1 MGLRLFNTMGREV
14 QDFVPIQP
22 GKVGFYGCG
31 PTVYNYAHIGNL
43 RTYVFEDFLKR
54 TLTYLGYKVKHV
66 MNITDVGHLTSDADD
81 GEDKMEKSA
90 KATGK
95 SVYEIA
101 DFYTKAFFNDTDRLN
116 IIRPTIACK
125 ATEHIKEMIDLV
137 KTLEERGYTYES
149 GGNIYFS
156 IDKFPEYGRL
166 ALLDRQSLQAGAR
179 IEVDGN
185 KRNPH
190 DFVLWFTKSKFENH
204 AMIWDSPW
212 GKGYPGWH
220 LECSAMSMKYLGKHF
235 DIHCGGIDHIPIHH
249 TNEIAQSEAAT
260 GEKWVNYWLH
270 AEFLVLNK
278 AKMSKSSGNFL
289 TLDKL
294 VEQGYDPLDYRYF
307 CLGGHYRSQLQFS
320 FESLDGAKKARA
332 NLNKAVRELM
342 DKTKPADKASMSD
355 AAKKYIEIF
364 TADISDDLNSPRAL
378 ARIWTLLKDD
388 ALADAEKLALIL
400 DFDRVLGLK
409 LDSVP
414 ALQAQDEAPVEI
426 PAEVQAL
433 IDQRNQARKAKDFAL
448 ADQCRA
454 KIKEL
459 GYEIKDTPQG
469 TTCKKCN

>member
-95 SVYEIA
+95 TVYEIA

-137 KTLEERGYTYES
+137 KTHLYYDISTYP
-149 GGNIYFS
+149 
-156 IDKFPEYGRL
+156 DYGKL

-270 AEFLVLNK
+270 GEFLVLNK

-342 DKTKPADKASMSD
+342 DKTKAADKAFLSD

-378 ARIWTLLKDD
+378 ARIWTLLKDNN
-388 ALADAEKLALIL
+388 LSDAEKLALIL

-414 ALQAQDEAPVEI
+414 ALPAQDEAPVEI
-426 PAEVQAL
+426 PAEVQTL

>member
-1 MGLRLFNTMGREV
+1 
-14 QDFVPIQP
+14 
-22 GKVGFYGCG
+22 GK
-31 PTVYNYAHIGNL
+31 
-43 RTYVFEDFLKR
+43 
-54 TLTYLGYKVKHV
+54 
-66 MNITDVGHLTSDADD
+66 
-81 GEDKMEKSA
+81 
-90 KATGK
+90 
-95 SVYEIA
+95 
-101 DFYTKAFFNDTDRLN
+101 
-116 IIRPTIACK
+116 
-125 ATEHIKEMIDLV
+125 
-137 KTLEERGYTYES
+137 
-149 GGNIYFS
+149 
-156 IDKFPEYGRL
+156 L
-166 ALLDRQSLQAGAR
+166 ALLDRQNLQAGAR

-278 AKMSKSSGNFL
+278 SKMSKSAGNFL
-289 TLDKL
+289 TLDRL
-294 VEQGYDPLDYRYF
+294 VEQGYEPLDYRYF

-320 FESLDGAKKARA
+320 FESLDAAKKARA
-332 NLNKAVRELM
+332 NLNRTVRELM
-342 DKTKPADKASMSD
+342 DKTKPADKAQLSD

-364 TADISDDLNSPRAL
+364 TSDISDDLNSPRAL
-378 ARIWTLLKDD
+378 ACIWTLLKDNG
-388 ALADAEKLALIL
+388 LSDAEKLALIL

-414 ALQAQDEAPVEI
+414 ELPKEDESLAEV

-433 IDQRNQARKAKDFAL
+433 IDQRNQARKAKDFAT